1 MWTQLCHLIFECFV
15 AETRDLSVAVVPSR
29 QLMTHKMEE
38 KSDIFTLEDYM
49 RGMKIPPEQV
59 EVDFDQSRFQE

>member
-1 MWTQLCHLIFECFV
+1 M
-15 AETRDLSVAVVPSR
+15 AVVPSR